1 MSRIISKAATL
12 AVGLLLS
19 VLPAGAENHDL
30 EWWAWQSLKLDLS
43 GLTGIQGNQLFL
55 RNENRF
61 NEDIE
66 NHSVW
71 NWDAGLSVPLPAL
84 EGWSLMPVYRNVTRN
99 VNSRRESHEN
109 RYYFDLS
116 RRWRDVASSGWELAF
131 RLRYELIDAHSRDDM
146 IHVLR
151 PKLTLSHALPIEWGE
166 KAVRFYL
173 SDEPFYDFDED
184 RWNRNRFGAGFKLP
198 VHKNADLTLGYQM
211 ESDRKGKDWD
221 DDSMIMTGLDLK
233 F

>member
-71 NWDAGLSVPLPAL
+71 NGTP
-84 EGWSLMPVYRNVTRN
+84 G
-99 VNSRRESHEN
+99 
-109 RYYFDLS
+109 
-116 RRWRDVASSGWELAF
+116 
-131 RLRYELIDAHSRDDM
+131 
-146 IHVLR
+146 
-151 PKLTLSHALPIEWGE
+151 
-166 KAVRFYL
+166 
-173 SDEPFYDFDED
+173 
-184 RWNRNRFGAGFKLP
+184 
-198 VHKNADLTLGYQM
+198 
-211 ESDRKGKDWD
+211 
-221 DDSMIMTGLDLK
+221 
-233 F
+233 